1 MSQQVVAQRKH
12 VDMRSNVLV
21 LLGEVRSRRQHQE
34 TPQGTGSTWA
44 VVLAG
49 GEGVRLRPLVR
60 RVFGDERPKQF
71 CPLLGPR
78 TLLRQTLDRVGR
90 LIPSDRTVVVGLE
103 SHERYL
109 AEEFGERGGRHV
121 LKQQKSRGTAAAVL
135 FAAQWIAARDPRAT
149 AVFFPSDHFVLEEEV
164 FMEQVSDA
172 ARFVKRQPKWIV
184 LLGVQPDEP
193 ETEYGWIEPGERV
206 AWTGFRPVYRVRQVL
221 EKPSREGA
229 QTLFVHGGPGN
240 NLVLVAEVGA
250 LLATGREYAPSLS
263 ERIAR
268 LSAFWG
274 SEHERW
280 AIRQAYALAPT
291 VNFSQA
297 ILEACAQRLVVLKVP
312 GLTWCDL
319 GSPDRVL
326 KTLAGCRLEVPALGG
341 GVHLGQGG
349 RTRWYP

>member
-1 MSQQVVAQRKH
+1 MELS
-12 VDMRSNVLV
+12 
-21 LLGEVRSRRQHQE
+21 GEVKSRGRRQE
-34 TPQGTGSTWA
+34 TSQGTGSLWA

-90 LIPSDRTVVVGLE
+90 LIPPGRTVVVGLE

-109 AEEFGERGGRHV
+109 AREFGKPGGPHV
-121 LKQQKSRGTAAAVL
+121 LKQPESRGTAAAVL
-135 FAAQWIAARDPRAT
+135 FAAQWIAARDSRAT
-149 AVFFPSDHFVLEEEV
+149 VVFFPSDHFIQEEGV

-172 ARFVKRQPKWIV
+172 ARFVTRQPKWIV
-184 LLGVQPDEP
+184 LLGVPPGEP
-193 ETEYGWIEPGERV
+193 ETEYGWIEPGEWV
-206 AWTGFRPVYRVRQVL
+206 AGTGPRPLYRVRQFL
-221 EKPSREGA
+221 EKPSREVA
-229 QTLFVHGGPGN
+229 QTLFVQGGLWN
-240 NLVLVAEVGA
+240 TLVFAAEVGA
-250 LLATGREYAPSLS
+250 LLATGRECAPSLS

-280 AIRQAYALAPT
+280 AVRQAYALAPT

-297 ILEACAQRLVVLKVP
+297 ILEACTQPLAVLKVP
-312 GLTWCDL
+312 SLTWCDL

-326 KTLAGCRLEVPALGG
+326 KALAGCRRIEVPALGG

-349 RTRWYP
+349 RTRWHR

>member
-1 MSQQVVAQRKH
+1 M
-12 VDMRSNVLV
+12 VLS
-21 LLGEVRSRRQHQE
+21 GEVRSRRQRHE
-34 TPQGTGSTWA
+34 TSQGAGSLWA

-60 RVFGDERPKQF
+60 RAFGDERPKQF

-90 LIPSDRTVVVGLE
+90 LIPPDRTVVVGLE

-109 AEEFGERGGRHV
+109 AREFGEPGGPHV
-121 LKQQKSRGTAAAVL
+121 LKQPESRGTAAAVL

-149 AVFFPSDHFVLEEEV
+149 VVFFPSDHFIQEEGV

-172 ARFVKRQPKWIV
+172 ARFVKRHPKWIV
-184 LLGVQPDEP
+184 LLGVRPGEP
-193 ETEYGWIEPGERV
+193 ETEYGWIEPGARV
-206 AWTGFRPVYRVRQVL
+206 AWTGQGPLYRVRQFL
-221 EKPSREGA
+221 EKPSREVA
-229 QTLFVHGGPGN
+229 QRLFVQGCLWN
-240 NLVLVAEVGA
+240 TLVFVAEVGA
-250 LLATGREYAPSLS
+250 LLAAGRECVPSLS
-263 ERIAR
+263 ERFAR

-280 AIRQAYALAPT
+280 AVRQAYALAPT
-291 VNFSQA
+291 VNFSRA
-297 ILEACAQRLVVLKVP
+297 ILEACAQPLAVLKVP

-326 KTLAGCRLEVPALGG
+326 KTLAGCRIEMPWVAASIA
-341 GVHLGQGG
+341 
-349 RTRWYP
+349 

>member
-1 MSQQVVAQRKH
+1 
-12 VDMRSNVLV
+12 
-21 LLGEVRSRRQHQE
+21 
-34 TPQGTGSTWA
+34 
-44 VVLAG
+44 
-49 GEGVRLRPLVR
+49 
-60 RVFGDERPKQF
+60 
-71 CPLLGPR
+71 
-78 TLLRQTLDRVGR
+78 
-90 LIPSDRTVVVGLE
+90 VVGLE

-109 AEEFGERGGRHV
+109 AREFGEPGGPHV
-121 LKQQKSRGTAAAVL
+121 LKQPESRGTAAAVL

-149 AVFFPSDHFVLEEEV
+149 VVFFPSDHFIPEEGV

-172 ARFVKRQPKWIV
+172 ARFVKRQAKWIV

-206 AWTGFRPVYRVRQVL
+206 AWTGLRPVYRVRQFL
-221 EKPSREGA
+221 EKPSREVA
-229 QTLFVHGGPGN
+229 QTLFVQGGLWN
-240 NLVLVAEVGA
+240 TLVFVAEAGA
-250 LLATGREYAPSLS
+250 LLATGRECAPSLS

-280 AIRQAYALAPT
+280 ALRQAYALAPT

-297 ILEACAQRLVVLKVP
+297 ILEACAQPLAVLKVP

-326 KTLAGCRLEVPALGG
+326 KTLAGCRIEVPALGG

-349 RTRWYP
+349 RTRWHR

>member
-1 MSQQVVAQRKH
+1 M
-12 VDMRSNVLV
+12 VLS
-21 LLGEVRSRRQHQE
+21 GEVRSRRQRQE
-34 TPQGTGSTWA
+34 MSQEAGSLWA

-60 RVFGDERPKQF
+60 RAFGDERPKQF
-71 CPLLGPR
+71 CALLGPR

-90 LIPSDRTVVVGLE
+90 LIPPDRTVVVGLE

-109 AEEFGERGGRHV
+109 AREFGEPGGPHV
-121 LKQQKSRGTAAAVL
+121 LKQPESRGTAAAVL

-149 AVFFPSDHFVLEEEV
+149 VVFFPSDHFIQEEGV

-172 ARFVKRQPKWIV
+172 ATFVRRQAKWIL
-184 LLGVQPDEP
+184 LLGLQPDEP

-206 AWTGFRPVYRVRQVL
+206 AWTGQGPLYRVRQFL
-221 EKPSREGA
+221 EKPSREVA
-229 QTLFVHGGPGN
+229 QALFVQGGLWN
-240 NLVLVAEVGA
+240 TLVFVAEVGA
-250 LLATGREYAPSLS
+250 LLATGRECAPSLS

-280 AIRQAYALAPT
+280 AVRQAYALAPT

-297 ILEACAQRLVVLKVP
+297 ILEACAQPLAVLKMS

-326 KTLAGCRLEVPALGG
+326 KTLAGCRIEVPALGG
-341 GVHLGQGG
+341 SVGG
-349 RTRWYP
+349 RTRWHP